1 MCSSLGP
8 EDEDHDDDDDE
19 GGVAEEAGLLDD
31 AEVLVSVVGFG
42 AGSLLQPATAT
53 IAAMV
58 KTVAA
63 RRAPCFMSPPG
74 IKSYDCW
81 LCCSCIQSRTS
92 AVRITHDV
100 PTL

>member
-63 RRAPCFMSPPG
+63 RRAPCFMSPPW
-74 IKSYDCW
+74 DQV
-81 LCCSCIQSRTS
+81 LRLLVVLLLHPVADLSRED
-92 AVRITHDV
+92 H
-100 PTL
+100 P